1 MPGYKR
7 MNKIRNILDFTIS
20 SLLRRKGK
28 NIALIFVYTF
38 IVFILASVIFF
49 THALRREANLILK
62 DAPEIVVQRV
72 MAGRHDLMPATY
84 IDRIKTI
91 PGVHS
96 VKGRLWG
103 YYFDPIAGANYTLIV
118 SNPEIVILGIGMSEI
133 SSGSIIIGSGIS
145 KARLIYEGDTMPFRA
160 YNGETLYLKI
170 KGVLPSESELVATDT
185 ILISEWDFK
194 KLSGVPSGYYTDLV
208 ISVANKREIT
218 TVARKITEILPDTR
232 PIVRDEILRT
242 YDSVLNWRSGIVM
255 MIFWGAI
262 ASFIIFAWD
271 RATGLS
277 AEERKEIG
285 ILKAIGWETSDVIMM
300 KFWEGMVISLS
311 SFFAGIILAYLH
323 VFNTSSFI
331 FKPVLMGWSVLYPD
345 FRLIPFIDPYQIATL
360 FFLIVLPY
368 TVATVVPS
376 WRAATIDPDSV
387 MR

>member
-1 MPGYKR
+1 
-7 MNKIRNILDFTIS
+7 MNRVRNILDFTIS
-20 SLLRRKGK
+20 SLLRRKAR
-28 NIALIFVYTF
+28 NISLFIVYTF
-38 IVFILASVIFF
+38 VVFILASVMFF

-72 MAGRHDLMPATY
+72 MAGRHDLIPATY
-84 IDRIKTI
+84 INRIKTI
-91 PGVHS
+91 PGVRS
-96 VKGRLWG
+96 VKGRWWG

-118 SNPEIVILGIGMSEI
+118 VNPETLISGIGLSEI
-133 SSGSIIIGSGIS
+133 ASGSIIIGSGIS
-145 KARLIYEGDTMPFRA
+145 KARIIYEGDTMPFRA

-185 ILISEWDFK
+185 ILISEGDFK
-194 KLSGVPSGYYTDLV
+194 KLLGVPSGYYTDTV

-242 YDSVLNWRSGIVM
+242 YDSILNWRSGIVM
-255 MIFWGAI
+255 MIFWGAL

-277 AEERKEIG
+277 AEEKKEIG
-285 ILKAIGWETSDVIMM
+285 ILKAIGWETSDVLMM

-311 SFFAGIILAYLH
+311 SFFAGIILAYIH
-323 VFNTSSFI
+323 VFFTSSFI

-360 FFLIVLPY
+360 FFLVVLPY
-368 TVATVVPS
+368 TVATIVPS

>member
-1 MPGYKR
+1 
-7 MNKIRNILDFTIS
+7 
-20 SLLRRKGK
+20 
-28 NIALIFVYTF
+28 
-38 IVFILASVIFF
+38 

-72 MAGRHDLMPATY
+72 MAGRHDLMPTTY
-84 IDRIKTI
+84 IERIKTI
-91 PGVHS
+91 PGVRS

-118 SNPEIVILGIGMSEI
+118 ANPETLISGIGLSEI
-133 SSGSIIIGSGIS
+133 ANGSIIIGNGIS
-145 KARLIYEGDTMPFRA
+145 KARLIYEGDTMPFRT
-160 YNGETLYLKI
+160 YNGDTLYLKI
-170 KGVLPSESELVATDT
+170 KGVLPSESELIATDI
-185 ILISEWDFK
+185 ILISEGDFK
-194 KLSGVPSGYYTDLV
+194 KLSGVPSGYYTDLA
-208 ISVANKREIT
+208 IGVANEREIT
-218 TVARKITEILPDTR
+218 TVARKITEMLPNTR

-242 YDSVLNWRSGIVM
+242 YDSILNWRSGIVM

-285 ILKAIGWETSDVIMM
+285 ILKAIGWETSDVLMM

-311 SFFAGIILAYLH
+311 SFFSGIILAYLH
-323 VFNTSSFI
+323 VFFTSSFI

-360 FFLIVLPY
+360 FFLVVLPY
-368 TVATVVPS
+368 TVAIVVPS

>member
-1 MPGYKR
+1 
-7 MNKIRNILDFTIS
+7 MNRIRNILDFTIS
-20 SLLRRKGK
+20 SLLRRKAR
-28 NIALIFVYTF
+28 NTSLFIVYTF
-38 IVFILASVIFF
+38 VVFILASVMFF
-49 THALRREANLILK
+49 THALKREANLILK

-72 MAGRHDLMPATY
+72 LAGRHDLMPATY

-91 PGVHS
+91 PGVRS

-103 YYFDPIAGANYTLIV
+103 YYFDPIAGANYTLV
-118 SNPEIVILGIGMSEI
+118 VANPETLISGIGLSEI
-133 SSGSIIIGSGIS
+133 ADGSIIIGSGIS

-170 KGVLPSESELVATDT
+170 KGVLSSESELVATDT
-185 ILISEWDFK
+185 ILISERNFT
-194 KLSGVPSGYYTDLV
+194 KLSGVPSGYYTDFV

-218 TVARKITEILPDTR
+218 TVAKKITDILPDTR

-311 SFFAGIILAYLH
+311 SFFAGIALAYIH
-323 VFNTSSFI
+323 VFFTSSFI

-360 FFLIVLPY
+360 FFLVVFPY

>member
-1 MPGYKR
+1 
-7 MNKIRNILDFTIS
+7 MNRIRNILDFTIS
-20 SLLRRKGK
+20 SLLRRKAR
-28 NIALIFVYTF
+28 NISLFIVYAFV
-38 IVFILASVIFF
+38 VFILASVMFF

-62 DAPEIVVQRV
+62 DAPEIVAQRI

-84 IDRIKTI
+84 IDKVNTI
-91 PGVHS
+91 PGVRS

-118 SNPEIVILGIGMSEI
+118 PNPETLVSGIGLSEI

-145 KARLIYEGDTMPFRA
+145 KSRLIYKGDTMPFRA
-160 YNGETLYLKI
+160 YNGEPLYLKI
-170 KGVLPSESELVATDT
+170 KGVLSSESELVATDT
-185 ILISEWDFK
+185 ILISEGDFK

-285 ILKAIGWETSDVIMM
+285 ILKAIGWETSDVILM

-323 VFNTSSFI
+323 VFFTSSFI

-360 FFLIVLPY
+360 FFLVVFPY